1 MLLSSGHAALLRI
14 RWTPAEQLLKNNELP
29 SARIFSVH
37 FTRDSEQRVCHR
49 RTTQTIKRSKIFKPH
64 WSLSVSFIHVSSS
77 KLLDVDVFRKDER
90 KRNVW
95 SAKTQRLCKNAQQ
108 HFIFQPHHPTTPT
121 LLCDKKNEEWLPIS
135 VCGGLMNHYFL
146 SIITKVG
153 QVSAPLKVLS
163 DTPGGSRAAEPHF
176 TRDKLQ
182 Q

>member
-1 MLLSSGHAALLRI
+1 M
-14 RWTPAEQLLKNNELP
+14 
-29 SARIFSVH
+29 
-37 FTRDSEQRVCHR
+37 
-49 RTTQTIKRSKIFKPH
+49 
-64 WSLSVSFIHVSSS
+64 SLEKMRGMYEV
-77 KLLDVDVFRKDER
+77 
-90 KRNVW
+90 
-95 SAKTQRLCKNAQQ
+95 QRLSRSVKMQSSTSY
-108 HFIFQPHHPTTPT
+108 FTPPPP

-153 QVSAPLKVLS
+153 QVSALLKVLS